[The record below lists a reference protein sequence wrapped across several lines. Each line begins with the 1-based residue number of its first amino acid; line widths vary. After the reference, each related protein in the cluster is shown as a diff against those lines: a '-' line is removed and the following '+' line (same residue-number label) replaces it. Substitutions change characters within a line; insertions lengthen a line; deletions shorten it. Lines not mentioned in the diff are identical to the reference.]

1 MSHDQTPLSAG
12 SCRVSM
18 RRWWEINRT
27 RVKSSEKRMPFSET
41 RLTAGD
47 SSHCQQQSLAAQ
59 QNTGHIYGRPAIGGG
74 YCAILGAIC

>member
-1 MSHDQTPLSAG
+1 
-12 SCRVSM
+12 
-18 RRWWEINRT
+18 
-27 RVKSSEKRMPFSET
+27 MPFSET

-47 SSHCQQQSLAAQ
+47 SSHCQQQLLAAQ